1 MARFG
6 KQEEGLTFISLL
18 LVLAVIGFFAYIGI
32 KLAPVYL
39 ENFSVKSSL
48 KSLAEEESQGLAVGE
63 LRSRLLKRLEIN
75 SVTHV
80 SESDIQIRT
89 EAGSRTVSVQYEVVQ
104 PFYGN
109 VSILLSFDDSVTL
122 PGR

>member
-1 MARFG
+1 MERFG
-6 KQEEGLTFISLL
+6 KRQDGLTFISLL
-18 LVLAVIGFFAYIGI
+18 VVLAVIGFFAYIGI
-32 KLAPVYL
+32 KLTPVYL

-48 KSLAEEESQGLAVGE
+48 KSLAEEESQGLGVGE

-80 SESDIQIRT
+80 SDRDIEVRT
-89 EAGSRTVSVQYEVVQ
+89 AANSTTVSVQYDVVQ

-109 VSILLSFDDSVTL
+109 VSILISFDDSVVL
-122 PGR
+122 SAR